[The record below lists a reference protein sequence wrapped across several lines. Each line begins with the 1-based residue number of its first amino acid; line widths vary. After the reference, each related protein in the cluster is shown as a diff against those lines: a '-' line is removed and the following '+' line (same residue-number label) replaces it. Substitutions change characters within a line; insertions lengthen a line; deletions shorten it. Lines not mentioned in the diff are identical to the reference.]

1 MHTQISAFIS
11 TETKTQIEAYSA
23 TYGIK
28 KAFLIEEALQH
39 HLQALHELPTDA
51 IIPARLILSEEGML
65 NLSKQL
71 SEASPPTAAL
81 KELFREESSGN

>member
-1 MHTQISAFIS
+1 MNTQISAFIS
-11 TETKTQIEAYSA
+11 NETKAQMEAYSS

-39 HLQALHELPTDA
+39 HLQALHELPTDV
-51 IIPARLILSEEGML
+51 IIPARLILTEEGML

-71 SEASPPTAAL
+71 SETQKPTAAL
-81 KELFREESSGN
+81 KELFRE